1 MSRALIQ
8 IAPTPDRR
16 REAGG
21 FGADAHRR
29 GFSLVEL
36 MVVMT
41 IMTLLVGLLGAALA
55 GARTSSKKQ
64 QTQLL
69 ISKLD
74 AIIRQQFASYA
85 SKTAPVPASLPA
97 GFSSRA
103 AYRSWYIRRNL
114 ISGDLPDRWTD
125 VQAIAT
131 GTTVSSG
138 TTCLPVSSP
147 QRAYQSLWNGL
158 SAEKRTI
165 PATDPVRHVAAA
177 YSGAECLFMIV
188 MQGGVA
194 NCIDCGE
201 LRTAERG
208 DKDGDGAFEFWD
220 AWGNPI
226 GFILWP
232 AAVQLPATTGSA
244 FFSGARALEEPFP
257 AVGVY
262 PSPGLGMRPL
272 IYSAGPDGEYG
283 FDRVD
288 EDSNILAG
296 VNCGNW
302 RMAPTQ
308 NAAGQVSG
316 TDYRADNI
324 TNLDAEAA
332 K

>member
-1 MSRALIQ
+1 MTL
-8 IAPTPDRR
+8 TPLQHASAGSRR
-16 REAGG
+16 REAAGQG
-21 FGADAHRR
+21 EVVLRR

-36 MVVMT
+36 LVVMT
-41 IMTLLVGLLGAALA
+41 IMALLVGLISAAVA
-55 GARTSSKKQ
+55 GARASSKKQ
-64 QTQLL
+64 QSRLL

-74 AIIRQQFASYA
+74 TIIRQQFASYA
-85 SKTAPVPASLPA
+85 SKTAKLPPDTNND
-97 GFSSRA
+97 GRPDLPSGISTSA

-125 VQAIAT
+125 VAALASN
-131 GTTVSSG
+131 VPADSSAS
-138 TTCLPVSSP
+138 LPITAP
-147 QRAYQSLWNGL
+147 QRAYVSLWQGM
-158 SAEKRTI
+158 
-165 PATDPVRHVAAA
+165 PANTQSTVGQNYA
-177 YSGAECLFMIV
+177 GAECLFMIV
-188 MQGGVA
+188 MQGGIA
-194 NCIDCGE
+194 NCIDCGD
-201 LRTAERG
+201 LKTVERG

-272 IYSAGPDGEYG
+272 IYSAGPDGEFG
-283 FDRVD
+283 FDRVS

-302 RMAPTQ
+302 KVAPTQ

-316 TDYRADNI
+316 ADYRADNI
-324 TNLDAEAA
+324 TNLDVEAA

>member
-8 IAPTPDRR
+8 IVSASDRR

-21 FGADAHRR
+21 FGANASLR

-74 AIIRQQFASYA
+74 AIIRQQFANYA
-85 SKTAPVPASLPA
+85 SKTAPTPATPPS
-97 GFSSRA
+97 GMTRA

-114 ISGDLPDRWTD
+114 ISADLPDNWTD
-125 VQAIAT
+125 VNLLA
-131 GTTVSSG
+131 SG
-138 TTCLPVSSP
+138 TSVGFGSSEKFP
-147 QRAYQSLWNGL
+147 LTAAQRAYASLYPGI
-158 SAEKRTI
+158 SPT
-165 PATDPVRHVAAA
+165 PVW
-177 YSGAECLFMIV
+177 GDAECLFMIV
-188 MQGGVA
+188 MQGGIA

-201 LRTAERG
+201 LKTADRG
-208 DKDGDGAFEFWD
+208 DKDNDGAFEFWD

-226 GFILWP
+226 GLVLWP
-232 AAVQLPATTGSA
+232 AGVQLPAGSNVS
-244 FFSGARALEEPFP
+244 FYSGARQIEDPLP
-257 AVGVY
+257 AAGVY
-262 PSPGLGMRPL
+262 PSPSLGMRPL
-272 IYSAGPDGEYG
+272 IYSAGPDGIASIGVSSGNLDLGLECG
-283 FDRVD
+283 SP
-288 EDSNILAG
+288 SNATVQALAG
-296 VNCGNW
+296 FLNDSANPG
-302 RMAPTQ
+302 
-308 NAAGQVSG
+308 
-316 TDYRADNI
+316 DFRADNI

>member
-1 MSRALIQ
+1 
-8 IAPTPDRR
+8 
-16 REAGG
+16 
-21 FGADAHRR
+21 
-29 GFSLVEL
+29 

-41 IMTLLVGLLGAALA
+41 IMTLLVGLLGAALS
-55 GARTSSKKQ
+55 GSRSSSKKQ

-74 AIIRQQFASYA
+74 AIIRQQFGSYA
-85 SKTAPVPASLPA
+85 SKTASSPATPPS
-97 GFSSRA
+97 GMTRA

-131 GTTVSSG
+131 GTTVASG
-138 TTCLPVSSP
+138 TTCLPLSSP

-158 SAEKRTI
+158 TPEKRTM
-165 PATDPVRHVAAA
+165 PATDPQKHIAATYA
-177 YSGAECLFMIV
+177 GAECLFMIV

-194 NCIDCGE
+194 NCIDCGD
-201 LRTAERG
+201 LKTVQRG
-208 DKDGDGAFEFWD
+208 DKDDDGAFEFWD

-232 AAVQLPATTGSA
+232 AAVQLPAATGA
-244 FFSGARALEEPFP
+244 TFFSGARALEDPLP
-257 AVGVY
+257 GVGVY

-283 FDRVD
+283 FDRAN

-302 RMAPTQ
+302 KASPTQ